1 MNLIKKFLI
10 KKKLSLIKLVVT
22 DVDGVLTDG
31 NLYIDSK
38 GNETKRFNVKDG
50 LGIKLLQEANIKI
63 AVISGGKSESTIQ
76 RIKKLKIKY
85 YFFEAKNKLKV
96 LQDLKKELDLEDF
109 EVLYVGDD
117 LNDLVLK
124 EIVGILVAPGDAVKP
139 VKNFANITLKSV
151 GGDGAIRELSEMI
164 LEQKDFYKKIIK
176 KGWIGKN

>member
-76 RIKKLKIKY
+76 RLKKLKIKY
-85 YFFEAKNKLKV
+85 YFFEAKNKLEV
-96 LQDLKKELDLEDF
+96 LQDLKKVLDLKDF

-124 EIVGILVAPGDAVKP
+124 EIVGILVAPSDAVKP
-139 VKNFANITLKSV
+139 VKNFANIILSSV

>member
-50 LGIKLLQEANIKI
+50 LGIKLLQEANIII

-76 RIKKLKIKY
+76 RLKKLKIKY

-96 LQDLKKELDLEDF
+96 LQDLKKELDLKDF

-124 EIVGILVAPGDAVKP
+124 EIVGILVAPNDAVKP
-139 VKNFANITLKSV
+139 FKNFANIILSRV
-151 GGDGAIRELSEMI
+151 GGDGAIRELAEII

>member
-1 MNLIKKFLI
+1 MNFIKKYFI

-76 RIKKLKIKY
+76 RLKKLKIKY
-85 YFFEAKNKLKV
+85 YFFEAKNKLEV
-96 LQDLKKELDLEDF
+96 LQDLKKVLDLKDF

-124 EIVGILVAPGDAVKP
+124 EIVGILAAPSDAVKP
-139 VKNFANITLKSV
+139 VKNSANIILSSI

>member
-1 MNLIKKFLI
+1 MHLIKKFLI

-63 AVISGGKSESTIQ
+63 AVISGGKSESTI
-76 RIKKLKIKY
+76 RRLKKLKIKY

-124 EIVGILVAPGDAVKP
+124 EIVGILVAPNDAVKP

-164 LEQKDFYKKIIK
+164 LEQKDFYKKILK

>member
-1 MNLIKKFLI
+1 MNFIKKYFI

-76 RIKKLKIKY
+76 RLKKLKIKY
-85 YFFEAKNKLKV
+85 YFFEAKNKLEV
-96 LQDLKKELDLEDF
+96 LQDLKKVLDLKDF

-124 EIVGILVAPGDAVKP
+124 ETVGIFVAPSDAVKP
-139 VKNFANITLKSV
+139 VKNFANIILSNL
-151 GGDGAIRELSEMI
+151 GGHGAIRELSEII
-164 LEQKDFYKKIIK
+164 LEQKDFYKKSIK
-176 KGWIGKN
+176 KGWIGNN

>member
-1 MNLIKKFLI
+1 MHLIKKFLI

-76 RIKKLKIKY
+76 RLKKLKIKY

-96 LQDLKKELDLEDF
+96 LQDLKKELDLKDF

-124 EIVGILVAPGDAVKP
+124 EIVGILVAPNDAVKP
-139 VKNFANITLKSV
+139 VKKIANITLTSV

>member
-63 AVISGGKSESTIQ
+63 AIISGGKSESTIQ
-76 RIKKLKIKY
+76 RIKKLKIEY

-124 EIVGILVAPGDAVKP
+124 EIVGILVAPNDAVKP
-139 VKNFANITLKSV
+139 VKNFANITLSSV

-164 LEQKDFYKKIIK
+164 LEQKDFYKKILK